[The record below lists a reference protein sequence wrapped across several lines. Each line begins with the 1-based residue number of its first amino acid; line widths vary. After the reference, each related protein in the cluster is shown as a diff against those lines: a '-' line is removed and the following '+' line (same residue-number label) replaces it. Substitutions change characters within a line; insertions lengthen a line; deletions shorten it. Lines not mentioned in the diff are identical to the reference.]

1 VTQTDP
7 HDPKDPALVAG
18 MAADPEIQRLGRGLF
33 DKASE
38 YRYSYNF
45 TWLGRP
51 VIQWPQ
57 DIMALQEIIWR
68 TKPDVIVETGI
79 AHGGSLIFTSSMLE
93 LLGGDGRVIGVDID
107 IRAHNRVAIEEHPM
121 ARRIEMIEGS
131 SVDPAIV
138 EQVRSAIGGAER
150 VLVILDSN
158 HTHEHVLAELQLY
171 APLVTEG
178 SYLIVMDT
186 VVEDMPADAFPDRP
200 WGTGDNPMT
209 AMREFLAGTD
219 RFEIDQEISDKLVL
233 TVAPSGY
240 LRCLAP

>member
-1 VTQTDP
+1 VTKTDP
-7 HDPKDPALVAG
+7 HDPKDAALIAS
-18 MAADPEIQRLGRGLF
+18 MASDPEVRRLGSELF
-33 DKASE
+33 DKVNE

-51 VIQWPQ
+51 VIQFPQ
-57 DIMALQEIIWR
+57 DLVAMQEVIWR
-68 TKPDVIVETGI
+68 ARPQVIVETGI
-79 AHGGSLIFTSSMLE
+79 AHGGSLIFTASMLE
-93 LLGGDGRVIGVDID
+93 ILGEGKVVGVDID

-131 SVDPAIV
+131 SVDRAIV

>member
-1 VTQTDP
+1 VTKTDP
-7 HDPKDPALVAG
+7 HDPKDAALIAS
-18 MAADPEIQRLGRGLF
+18 MASDPEVRRLGSELF
-33 DKASE
+33 DKVNE

-51 VIQWPQ
+51 VIQFPQ
-57 DIMALQEIIWR
+57 DLVAMQEVIWR
-68 TKPDVIVETGI
+68 ARPQVIVETGI
-79 AHGGSLIFTSSMLE
+79 AHGGSLIFTASMLE
-93 LLGGDGRVIGVDID
+93 ILGEGKVVGVDID

-186 VVEDMPADAFPDRP
+186 VVEDMPADAFPNRP

>member
-1 VTQTDP
+1 VTKTDP
-7 HDPKDPALVAG
+7 HDPKDSALIAS
-18 MAADPEIQRLGRGLF
+18 MAADPEVRRLGSELF
-33 DKASE
+33 DKVNE

-51 VIQWPQ
+51 VIQFPQ
-57 DIMALQEIIWR
+57 DLVAMQEVIWR
-68 TKPDVIVETGI
+68 ARPQVIVETGI
-79 AHGGSLIFTSSMLE
+79 AHGGSLIFTASMLE
-93 LLGGDGRVIGVDID
+93 ILGEGKVVGVDID
-107 IRAHNRVAIEEHPM
+107 IRAHNRVAIEEHPI

>member
-1 VTQTDP
+1 VTTTDP
-7 HDPKDPALVAG
+7 HDPKDSALIAR
-18 MAADPEIQRLGRGLF
+18 MASDPEVRRLGSELF
-33 DKASE
+33 DKVNE

-51 VIQWPQ
+51 VIQFPQ
-57 DIMALQEIIWR
+57 DLVAMQEVIWR
-68 TKPDVIVETGI
+68 ARPQVIVETGI
-79 AHGGSLIFTSSMLE
+79 AHGGSLIFTASMLE
-93 LLGGDGRVIGVDID
+93 ILGEGKVVGVDID

-138 EQVRSAIGGAER
+138 EQVRSALGGAER

-158 HTHEHVLAELQLY
+158 HTHEHVLAELRLY

-209 AMREFLAGTD
+209 AMRDFLAGTD

>member
-1 VTQTDP
+1 VTKTDP
-7 HDPKDPALVAG
+7 HDPKDSALIAS
-18 MAADPEIQRLGRGLF
+18 MASDPEVRRLGSELF
-33 DKASE
+33 DKVNE

-51 VIQWPQ
+51 VIQFPQ
-57 DIMALQEIIWR
+57 DLVAMQEVIWR
-68 TKPDVIVETGI
+68 ARPQVIVETGI
-79 AHGGSLIFTSSMLE
+79 AHGGSLIFTASMLE
-93 LLGGDGRVIGVDID
+93 ILGEGKVVGVDID

-131 SVDPAIV
+131 SVAPAIV

-186 VVEDMPADAFPDRP
+186 VVEDMPADAFPNRP